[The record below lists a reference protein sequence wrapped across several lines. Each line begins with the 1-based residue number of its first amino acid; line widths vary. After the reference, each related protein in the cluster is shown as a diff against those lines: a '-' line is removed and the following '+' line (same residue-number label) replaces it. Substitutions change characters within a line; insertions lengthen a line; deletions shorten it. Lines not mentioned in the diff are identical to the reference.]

1 MAKQPRVLTGQV
13 AAITGGARGIGRE
26 TARTMLAEGMR
37 VAIGDVD
44 FAAVQAAAAD
54 LGPPD
59 RIRAYALNVTDKSS
73 FAAFLDGAESDL
85 GPLDVLVNNAGIMQ
99 LGSFLEEDD
108 ATTRR
113 QIDINVNGVLYGM
126 KLALPGFVARG
137 RGHLVNIASSAG
149 KGGFPG
155 GATYCGTKHFVVG
168 VSEAVRA
175 ELRDTPVEVSCVM
188 PVVVKTELS
197 AGCRRPRDPPHHPA
211 GRRGGDR
218 GRPKVPRFD
227 VYVPRNVA
235 AINAVMGL
243 MPRRGRD
250 AIGRVPQGRQ
260 GPGPARRRG
269 PPRLRAARRP
279 LRAGP
284 RSPGLQ
290 GQGATPRRRDP
301 RPRFRRPSSS
311 RRPPADVGRA
321 SG

>member
-1 MAKQPRVLTGQV
+1 MAKQPRDLTGQV

-26 TARTMLAEGMR
+26 TARSLLREGMR
-37 VAIGDVD
+37 VAIGDLDV
-44 FAAVQAAAAD
+44 AAAQAAAAE
-54 LGPPD
+54 LGTPD
-59 RIRAYALNVTDKSS
+59 RIRAYALNVTDRAS
-73 FAAFLDGAESDL
+73 FAAFLEGAERDL

-99 LGSFLEEDD
+99 LGSFLDEDD

-197 AGCRRPRDPPHHPA
+197 AGLQETRGIRHITPQDVAEAIVDALEGPALRRLR
-211 GRRGGDR
+211 
-218 GRPKVPRFD
+218 
-227 VYVPRNVA
+227 A
-235 AINAVMGL
+235 AQ
-243 MPRRGRD
+243 RGRD
-250 AIGRVPQGRQ
+250 QRRDGPDAPPRARRDRPGPQGRQ

-284 RSPGLQ
+284 
-290 GQGATPRRRDP
+290 GARDE
-301 RPRFRRPSSS
+301 RPRAHRDDLG
-311 RRPPADVGRA
+311 PAA
-321 SG
+321 S

>member
-1 MAKQPRVLTGQV
+1 MAKQPRDLTGQV

-26 TARTMLAEGMR
+26 TARSLLREGMR
-37 VAIGDVD
+37 VAIGDLDV
-44 FAAVQAAAAD
+44 AAAQAAAAE
-54 LGPPD
+54 LGTPD
-59 RIRAYALNVTDKSS
+59 RIRAYALNVTDRAS
-73 FAAFLDGAESDL
+73 FAAFLEGAERDL

-99 LGSFLEEDD
+99 LGSFLDEDD

-197 AGCRRPRDPPHHPA
+197 AGLQET
-211 GRRGGDR
+211 RGIRHITPQDVAEAIVDAL
-218 GRPKVPRFD
+218 KVPRFD

-250 AIGRVPQGRQ
+250 AIGRVLKADKVLAQRDDV
-260 GPGPARRRG
+260 ARRAYE
-269 PPRLRAARRP
+269 LRAAR
-279 LRAGP
+279 
-284 RSPGLQ
+284 SEPGLEP
-290 GQGATPRRRDP
+290 GTN
-301 RPRFRRPSSS
+301 
-311 RRPPADVGRA
+311 GRELTETT
-321 SG
+321 